1 MFSVLLNT
9 WQLNNKC
16 QYNNKYNNNV
26 SLSLFPKAYLLKE
39 NCTSTCEINTSL
51 IKIKLRNYTGLL

>member
-9 WQLNNKC
+9 LQLNNS

-26 SLSLFPKAYLLKE
+26 SLSPFPKAYLLKE
-39 NCTSTCEINTSL
+39 NGTSTCEISTSL